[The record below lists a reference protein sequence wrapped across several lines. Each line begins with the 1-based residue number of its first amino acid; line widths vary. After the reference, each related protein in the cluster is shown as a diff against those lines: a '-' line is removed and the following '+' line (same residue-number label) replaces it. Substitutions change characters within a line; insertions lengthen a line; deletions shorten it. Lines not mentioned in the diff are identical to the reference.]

1 MCPKKYEIN
10 IDNAKYGQHGN
21 GNIHVNHDLN
31 HELHG
36 LGTTEEPSKLQSQN
50 NDKKGNLII
59 REGVK
64 INGD

>member
-1 MCPKKYEIN
+1 MCPKKYEVN
-10 IDNAKYGQHGN
+10 VSNAKYGQHGN
-21 GNIHVNHDLN
+21 GNIHVNHK
-31 HELHG
+31 LHG

-50 NDKKGNLII
+50 NDIKGNLII